1 MTRSVGLLLSLTE
14 KRKGFQSL
22 IVSVYIFIESLIAV
36 DKHGRKT
43 QSDSSNTISVHTDK
57 LPTAGRAEERNDH
70 TMMMPVCHASS
81 GCLLCCCYSH
91 RFIRLQ
97 KKSVELPVVNKKLN
111 KDKFP
116 FGFFAFSFLLL
127 LSSTVCVCVVGPIL
141 IVCLLSFFNILLKL
155 PWSDEMAR
163 ARRERCDDV
172 CRFTRC

>member
-1 MTRSVGLLLSLTE
+1 MREKQRGMYRYFMTRSVGLLLSLTK

-111 KDKFP
+111 KEKFP
-116 FGFFAFSFLLL
+116 FGFFAFFFYYYHQL
-127 LSSTVCVCVVGPIL
+127 CVCV
-141 IVCLLSFFNILLKL
+141 
-155 PWSDEMAR
+155 
-163 ARRERCDDV
+163 
-172 CRFTRC
+172 